1 MTLISSVFQVRPTV
15 VYCQPVVFERIYHKL
30 VEMRRTLSGLQ
41 KSIMD
46 WSCGRLMGNQ
56 QEHIIPQTDSKLGNI
71 QHKIVKNT
79 ICRKYKEALGLS
91 PKTIFICRGGA
102 LPDRVLQFLSGFDI
116 VVHPAYGQSECCSL
130 LTANV
135 PKRFCKFSSVGKPG
149 PGLKVKLAEGGEV
162 LATGRNLFMGY
173 LNRENETKEV
183 MTEDSEWLKTGDRAM
198 TDDKGFLVLTCYP
211 ADLLTL
217 FSAEEV
223 EPSRLEDRVRRELG
237 CVAHCLVVGQAREN
251 LAVLL
256 SLDTEVEPGGVPT
269 SRLTPQCQQWFR
281 AARFEVKTIA
291 EVLDAVDLGIK
302 HVIQAGID
310 RTNLEAERASHFL
323 TAWEI
328 LPQSFSLQT
337 GELGQTGKVNRA
349 FLADKLSR
357 TINRMYTGEEW
368 EEVPRKRSAEKFL
381 VSHQLSNIVED
392 DEKSQKESQDKELL
406 VHKEEEEAEI
416 VRESEIEAEA
426 RRGVSRVKLSDKEE
440 SSKEKESESKEKK
453 DEEEEEG
460 DNSGEEA

>member
-1 MTLISSVFQVRPTV
+1 
-15 VYCQPVVFERIYHKL
+15 
-30 VEMRRTLSGLQ
+30 
-41 KSIMD
+41 
-46 WSCGRLMGNQ
+46 MGNQ

-71 QHKIVKNT
+71 QHNIVKNT
-79 ICRKYKEALGLS
+79 ICRKYKEALGLN

-130 LTANV
+130 LTANA

-149 PGLKVKLAEGGEV
+149 PGLKVKLGEGGEV

-183 MTEDSEWLKTGDRAM
+183 MTEDTEWLKTGDRAM

-217 FSAEEV
+217 FSGEEV

-256 SLDTEVEPGGVPT
+256 SLDTEVDPGGLPT

-291 EVLDAVDLGIK
+291 EVLDAVELGIK

-328 LPQSFSLQT
+328 LPHTFSLQT

-368 EEVPRKRSAEKFL
+368 EGEQGLPCRQAEQDDQQDVHGGGVGGGAAQEERGEIPRLTPAEQ
-381 VSHQLSNIVED
+381 HCRGRRE
-392 DEKSQKESQDKELL
+392 
-406 VHKEEEEAEI
+406 
-416 VRESEIEAEA
+416 ESE
-426 RRGVSRVKLSDKEE
+426 GE
-440 SSKEKESESKEKK
+440 S
-453 DEEEEEG
+453 G
-460 DNSGEEA
+460 QGASGPQGGGGGGG